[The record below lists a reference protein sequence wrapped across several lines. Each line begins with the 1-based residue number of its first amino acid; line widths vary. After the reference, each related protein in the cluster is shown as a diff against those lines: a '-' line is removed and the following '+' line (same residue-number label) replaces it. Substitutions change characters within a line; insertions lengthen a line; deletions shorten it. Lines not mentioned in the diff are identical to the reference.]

1 MAAPAGPSGS
11 DHAGEARGGRLRK
24 GVWQMTIARRVRAGA
39 GIAVG
44 AAAALVGINGAL
56 GATAPAL
63 WPVLPGDE
71 KRYSW
76 RDGEIGY
83 SVRGDGPP
91 LLLLHGIY
99 AAACG
104 YEMRRVFA
112 PFAATH
118 RVYCPD
124 LIGFG
129 LSDRPAMPYT
139 PAIYM
144 QMIRDFVQDVIGR
157 SCVVVASSLT
167 AAYVIQLAFDHP
179 GLFSRLVLSLP
190 TGIEQLADRT
200 PSAGKRAGH
209 ALLTA
214 PVIGEALF
222 NALVSKPSLRYY
234 LTKQAYYDPA
244 LVTDE
249 MIAYYHVAAHQRNAR
264 YAPAAFVAGDLNWP
278 VRHAFA
284 GLTQPVL
291 VIWGANATVSPLRY
305 AQTFK
310 HVNQHARVE
319 VFARCGGVPHDER
332 ADDFVALT
340 TDWLAQPDA
349 EARWCEPI
357 VEQRE
362 P

>member
-1 MAAPAGPSGS
+1 MRQ
-11 DHAGEARGGRLRK
+11 EAWK
-24 GVWQMTIARRVRAGA
+24 GVDEMTTAKRALAGA
-39 GIAVG
+39 GVVAG
-44 AAAALVGINGAL
+44 AAATLAGINGVL
-56 GATAPAL
+56 GATVPAL

-83 SVRGDGPP
+83 IVRGEGPP

-112 PFAATH
+112 PFAVTH

-129 LSDRPAMPYT
+129 LSDRPALAYT
-139 PAIYM
+139 PAIFM
-144 QMIRDFVQDVIGR
+144 QMIRDFVQNVIGR

-167 AAYVIQLAFDHP
+167 AAYAIQLAFDHP
-179 GLFSRLVLSLP
+179 GLFSRLILALP
-190 TGIEQLADRT
+190 TGIEQLANRK
-200 PSAGKRAGH
+200 PSAGKRATH

-234 LTKQAYYDPA
+234 LKKQGSYDPA

-264 YAPAAFVAGDLNWP
+264 YAPAAFVAGELNWP
-278 VRHAFA
+278 VRHAYA
-284 GLTQPVL
+284 GLTQPTL
-291 VIWGANATVSPLRY
+291 VVWGANSRLSPLRY

-310 HVNQHARVE
+310 HVNPHARVE
-319 VFARCGGVPHDER
+319 VFARCGGLPHDER
-332 ADDFVALT
+332 ADEFVALARG
-340 TDWLAQPDA
+340 WLAKPDT

-362 P
+362 S